1 MHKKVAVEKNLT
13 SIKQYFESNGYQV
26 DTIDDTQIDTIGE
39 IGRYDA
45 IIVSGGNND
54 FLGIQNTNTPTP
66 IIDAS
71 GSTPVEIFNK
81 IDQKQ

>member
-13 SIKQYFESNGYQV
+13 SVKQYFENNGYQV
-26 DTIDDTQIDTIGE
+26 DTIDDTQIDTIGG

-45 IIVSGGNND
+45 IIVSGGNID
-54 FLGIQNTNTPTP
+54 FMGIQKTNTSTP

-81 IDQKQ
+81 MNR